1 MYKRDIGLQDY
12 RITGAS
18 HGKNVDEIKYEAASM
33 DTTPFTVGLT
43 SMMYQTYAGTAQHV
57 EINVCDADTGEIL
70 FAAVYPDAME
80 S

>member
-1 MYKRDIGLQDY
+1 LQDY

-33 DTTPFTVGLT
+33 DTSPFTIGLT